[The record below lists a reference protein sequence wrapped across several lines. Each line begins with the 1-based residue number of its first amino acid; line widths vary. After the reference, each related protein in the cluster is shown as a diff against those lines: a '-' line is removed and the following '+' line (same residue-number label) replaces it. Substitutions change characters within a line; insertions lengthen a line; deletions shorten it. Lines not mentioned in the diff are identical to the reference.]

1 MEQKQDQQDTSYVT
15 MADILQEQEELEET
29 SRAVLGGSDEKNCT
43 YSKGYVGRQ
52 ALYACLTCVPEA
64 RGIESKRSGICLAC
78 SLQCHDNH
86 ELLELYTKRNFRCDC
101 GGKRMPEV
109 KCKLE
114 PRKEEE
120 NSRNRYN
127 QNFSGL
133 YCVCHRPYP
142 DPDDDVDD
150 EMIQCVVC
158 EDWYHM
164 RHLDVEEPK
173 SAKDYGEMV
182 CGGCMEAN
190 PFLKHYVGKIED
202 TSKAPLDDTVQ
213 VDVTGLDESNVAAP
227 DADPDTAGPSEPK
240 QRRLDDSTVPADEL
254 PKDKPTV
261 SLDICTMPPLDED
274 GEKAYKKGASFWV
287 EGWRKFLCQ
296 CKECTELY
304 KKHGVEYLLNE
315 KDTVKHYEEVGK
327 QKHGTDGS
335 AYEQG
340 MQMLGQLDRVTQVDM
355 LTEYNRM
362 TSRLREFLDQFVT
375 NQQVVTRDDINE
387 FFATLNKERRE
398 SSASSGPPPYF
409 CR

>member
-1 MEQKQDQQDTSYVT
+1 MEQKADQDTSYVT

-64 RGIESKRSGICLAC
+64 RGVESKRSGICLAC

-101 GGKRMPEV
+101 GGKRMPDV

-120 NSRNRYN
+120 NERNRYN

-142 DPDDDVDD
+142 DPEDDVDD
-150 EMIQCVVC
+150 EMIQCIVC

-164 RHLDVEEPK
+164 RHLDVDKPK
-173 SAKDYGEMV
+173 SAKDYAEMV

-190 PFLKHYVGKIED
+190 PFLKNYFGKIND
-202 TSKAPLDDTVQ
+202 AYKTVLDDTVQ
-213 VDVTGLDESNVAAP
+213 VDVTGLDESNAAAE
-227 DADPDTAGPSEPK
+227 ADPDVAGPSEPK
-240 QRRLDDSTVPADEL
+240 QRRLNDSKVPEEEL
-254 PKDKPTV
+254 KKV
-261 SLDICTMPPLDED
+261 ASLISLDICTMPPIVTGDEC
-274 GEKAYKKGASFWV
+274 KPSYKKGASFWV

-296 CKECTELY
+296 CKACVELY
-304 KKHGVEYLLNE
+304 KQHGVEYLLNE

-327 QKHGTDGS
+327 QRHGTDGTS
-335 AYEQG
+335 YEQG
-340 MQMLGQLDRVTQVDM
+340 MQMLGQLDRGTQVDM

-362 TSRLREFLDQFVT
+362 TSRLREFLDQFVA

-387 FFATLNKERRE
+387 FFAKLNKERRE
-398 SSASSGPPPYF
+398 TATSGPPPYF